1 MASPALSVEEG
12 TTPVTASVPS
22 PGSAVDRQA
31 KGGPGPAVG
40 NVAPGNVASGNEA
53 GRKLGHRK
61 LGRGKLGNAG
71 RLGWLAVLL
80 AALVLVALASL
91 AVGARTIAPATVLEA
106 LVHFDPANGDHA
118 VVFSRLARTAAG
130 VVVGLSLGLAGTAM
144 QGVARNPLADPGI
157 LGINAGAARA
167 VVAGIFFF
175 GATSVSNYLW
185 FAFVGSAVAAVVV
198 YGVASLGRSGAT
210 PVKLALAGAAVAAGM
225 GSLLNA
231 MLVSS
236 QDSLELFRTWQ
247 VGALAGKS
255 WESVLSVLPFVAVGT
270 VILLGT
276 GKLLN
281 TLALGDDMARGLGQ
295 RPGLG
300 RGLSAVGIVLL
311 CGSAT
316 ALAGPIGF
324 IGLVVPHLLRGLVGP
339 DYRWL
344 LPLSL
349 IAAPS
354 VLLLADV
361 VGRVVLL
368 PGEVPAGI
376 LAALI
381 GAPVFIAVVRRGKQ
395 AEL

>member
-1 MASPALSVEEG
+1 MPSGSPKH
-12 TTPVTASVPS
+12 
-22 PGSAVDRQA
+22 GSA
-31 KGGPGPAVG
+31 PAQQI
-40 NVAPGNVASGNEA
+40 NT
-53 GRKLGHRK
+53 RR
-61 LGRGKLGNAG
+61 
-71 RLGWLAVLL
+71 RLVWLL
-80 AALVLVALASL
+80 ALIAALALVALLSL
-91 AVGARTIAPATVLEA
+91 AVGARSIAPATVLDA
-106 LVHFDPANGDHA
+106 LIHFDPNNGDHA
-118 VVFSRLARTAAG
+118 VVRARMVRTAAG
-130 VVVGLSLGLAGTAM
+130 LIVGLALGLAGTSM

-157 LGINAGAARA
+157 LGVNAGAALA

-175 GATSVSNYLW
+175 GAASIASYLW

-198 YGVASLGRSGAT
+198 YAVASLGRSGAT
-210 PVKLALAGAAVAAGM
+210 PVKLALAGAAISAGM
-225 GSLLNA
+225 GSLMSA

-236 QDSLELFRTWQ
+236 QDSLELFRSWQ

-255 WESVLSVLPFVAVGT
+255 WESIVAVLPFVAAGAL
-270 VILLGT
+270 ILLGT

-295 RPGLG
+295 RPSLG
-300 RGLSAVGIVLL
+300 RAVSALGIVLL

-316 ALAGPIGF
+316 ALAGPIAF

-349 IAAPS
+349 LAAPAI
-354 VLLLADV
+354 LLLADV
-361 VGRVVLL
+361 VGRVILL

-376 LAALI
+376 LAAML

>member
-1 MASPALSVEEG
+1 MRS
-12 TTPVTASVPS
+12 TPVVAG
-22 PGSAVDRQA
+22 GSAAPETALAPSLATVDEPKGQVKTGAAVPA
-31 KGGPGPAVG
+31 KKIHTA
-40 NVAPGNVASGNEA
+40 
-53 GRKLGHRK
+53 RKLV
-61 LGRGKLGNAG
+61 
-71 RLGWLAVLL
+71 WL
-80 AALVLVALASL
+80 AALAAALCLLALLSL
-91 AVGARTIAPATVLEA
+91 AVGARSIVPATVVDA
-106 LVHFDPANGDHA
+106 LINFDPGNGDHA
-118 VVFSRLARTAAG
+118 VVHARMVRTAAG
-130 VVVGLSLGLAGTAM
+130 LIVGLALGLAGTSM

-157 LGINAGAARA
+157 LGVNAGAALA

-175 GATSVSNYLW
+175 GAASISSYLW

-198 YGVASLGRSGAT
+198 YTVASLGRSGAT
-210 PVKLALAGAAVAAGM
+210 PVKLALAGAAISAGM
-225 GSLLNA
+225 GSLMSA

-236 QDSLELFRTWQ
+236 QDSLELFRSWQ

-255 WESVLSVLPFVAVGT
+255 WEAILAVLPFVVVGAL
-270 VILLGT
+270 ILLGT
-276 GKLLN
+276 GRLLN

-300 RGLSAVGIVLL
+300 RAFSALGIVLL

-316 ALAGPIGF
+316 ALAGPIAF

-349 IAAPS
+349 LAAPS
-354 VLLLADV
+354 ILLLADII
-361 VGRVVLL
+361 GRVILL

-376 LAALI
+376 LAAML

>member
-1 MASPALSVEEG
+1 MISAPIATREG
-12 TTPVTASVPS
+12 TTPVTAVVPILA
-22 PGSAVDRQA
+22 SAVDRQA
-31 KGGPGPAVG
+31 K
-40 NVAPGNVASGNEA
+40 NSSGT
-53 GRKLGHRK
+53 
-61 LGRGKLGNAG
+61 AG

-80 AALVLVALASL
+80 AALLLVVLASL
-91 AVGARTIAPATVLEA
+91 AIGARSIAPTTVLNA
-106 LVHFDPANGDHA
+106 LMHFDPANGDHA
-118 VVFSRLARTAAG
+118 VVMSRLVRTMAG
-130 VVVGLSLGLAGTAM
+130 LVVGLSLGLAGTAM

-157 LGINAGAARA
+157 LGINAGAALA

-175 GATSVSNYLW
+175 GVTSVSNYLW
-185 FAFVGSAVAAVVV
+185 FAFAGSAVAAVVV
-198 YGVASLGRSGAT
+198 YTVASLGRSGAT

-231 MLVSS
+231 MLVTS

-255 WESVLSVLPFVAVGT
+255 WDSILSVAPFVAVGV
-270 VILLGT
+270 VILLST

-300 RGLSAVGIVLL
+300 RAVSAIGIVLL

-349 IAAPS
+349 ITAPT

-368 PGEVPAGI
+368 PSEVPAGI
-376 LAALI
+376 LAAMI
-381 GAPVFIAVVRRGKQ
+381 GAPVFIAVVRRGKR

>member
-1 MASPALSVEEG
+1 MSAPTLTNPA
-12 TTPVTASVPS
+12 
-22 PGSAVDRQA
+22 PGATQLR
-31 KGGPGPAVG
+31 GPGRQTG
-40 NVAPGNVASGNEA
+40 TR
-53 GRKLGHRK
+53 GRVL
-61 LGRGKLGNAG
+61 
-71 RLGWLAVLL
+71 WLLALL
-80 AALVLVALASL
+80 AALAVIVLASL
-91 AVGARTIAPATVLEA
+91 AVGARNVPLPTVLDA
-106 LVHFDPANGDHA
+106 LFHYNPENGDHA
-118 VVFSRLARTAAG
+118 VVMSRLVRTVAG
-130 VVVGLSLGLAGTAM
+130 LVVGLALGLAGTAM

-157 LGINAGAARA
+157 LGINAGASLA
-167 VVAGIFFF
+167 VVAGIFFL
-175 GATSVSNYLW
+175 GAAGVSNYLW
-185 FAFVGSAVAAVVV
+185 FAFAGSAVAAVAV
-198 YGVASLGRSGAT
+198 YAVASLGRSGAT
-210 PVKLALAGAAVAAGM
+210 PVKLALAGAAMAAGM
-225 GSLLNA
+225 GSLMSA
-231 MLVSS
+231 MLVTS
-236 QDSLELFRTWQ
+236 QDSLDLFRTWQ

-255 WESVLSVLPFVAVGT
+255 WDSILAVLPFVVLGA
-270 VILLGT
+270 VILLAT

-300 RGLSAVGIVLL
+300 RAISGVGIVLL

-344 LPLSL
+344 LPLSMV
-349 IAAPS
+349 AAPS

-361 VGRVVLL
+361 AGRVILL

-376 LAALI
+376 LAAMI

>member
-1 MASPALSVEEG
+1 MTRAPASVGEG
-12 TTPVTASVPS
+12 TTPVSASQPAPAAGVVAAAP
-22 PGSAVDRQA
+22 ARQDREPAQS
-31 KGGPGPAVG
+31 PAVQG
-40 NVAPGNVASGNEA
+40 FST
-53 GRKLGHRK
+53 GH
-61 LGRGKLGNAG
+61 
-71 RLGWLAVLL
+71 RLGWM
-80 AALVLVALASL
+80 LVLGAVVMLVVLASL
-91 AVGARTIAPATVLEA
+91 AIGARSIAPSTVLDS

-118 VVFSRLARTAAG
+118 VVHSRIVRTVAG
-130 VVVGLSLGLAGTAM
+130 LVVGLSLGLAGTSM

-157 LGINAGAARA
+157 LGVNAGASLA
-167 VVAGIFFF
+167 VVVGIFFF
-175 GATSVSNYLW
+175 GAVSVSDYVW
-185 FAFVGSAVAAVVV
+185 FAFAGSAVAAVVV
-198 YGVASLGRSGAT
+198 YLVASLGRSGAT
-210 PVKLALAGAAVAAGM
+210 PVKLALAGAAIAAGM
-225 GSLLNA
+225 GSLMSA
-231 MLVSS
+231 MLVTS
-236 QDSLELFRTWQ
+236 QDSLELFRRWQ

-255 WESVLSVLPFVAVGT
+255 WDSITAVLPFVAAGVL
-270 VILLGT
+270 ILLCT
-276 GKLLN
+276 GRLLN

-300 RGLSAVGIVLL
+300 RAVSAVGIVLL

-324 IGLVVPHLLRGLVGP
+324 IGLVVPHLLRGVVGP

-349 IAAPS
+349 LAAPA

-368 PGEVPAGI
+368 PSEVPAGI
-376 LAALI
+376 LAAII

>member
-1 MASPALSVEEG
+1 MFSAPAAAREG
-12 TTPVTASVPS
+12 STPVTGSVPS
-22 PGSAVDRQA
+22 LAVA
-31 KGGPGPAVG
+31 G
-40 NVAPGNVASGNEA
+40 VAGDA
-53 GRKLGHRK
+53 GRSVSAQLRK
-61 LGRGKLGNAG
+61 AG
-71 RLGWLAVLL
+71 SEKFSAQKMSARRRFAWLVVLTAALLLAVLL
-80 AALVLVALASL
+80 SL
-91 AVGARTIAPATVLEA
+91 AVGARSIPLPTVVDA
-106 LVHFDPANGDHA
+106 LVNFDPANGDHA
-118 VVFSRLARTAAG
+118 VVASRIVRTVAG
-130 VVVGLSLGLAGTAM
+130 LIVGLSLGLAGTSM

-157 LGINAGAARA
+157 LGVNAGAALA

-175 GATSVSNYLW
+175 GAAGVSSYLW
-185 FAFVGSAVAAVVV
+185 FAFAGSAVAAVVV
-198 YGVASLGRSGAT
+198 YAVASLGRSGAT

-225 GSLLNA
+225 GSLMSA
-231 MLVSS
+231 MLVTS
-236 QDSLELFRTWQ
+236 QDSLELFRSWQ

-255 WESVLSVLPFVAVGT
+255 WESILSVLPFVAVGA

-281 TLALGDDMARGLGQ
+281 TLALGDDMARGLGH

-300 RGLSAVGIVLL
+300 RAISAIGIVLL

-324 IGLVVPHLLRGLVGP
+324 ICLVVPHLLRGLVGP

-349 IAAPS
+349 LAAPT
-354 VLLLADV
+354 VLLVADV

>member
-1 MASPALSVEEG
+1 MSSAPVAAREGATAALAAAGATQTVGDAG
-12 TTPVTASVPS
+12 TGAVPS
-22 PGSAVDRQA
+22 SPDKTYSVR
-31 KGGPGPAVG
+31 
-40 NVAPGNVASGNEA
+40 
-53 GRKLGHRK
+53 R
-61 LGRGKLGNAG
+61 
-71 RLGWLAVLL
+71 RLAWV
-80 AALVLVALASL
+80 LVLVGVLAVIVLASL
-91 AVGARTIAPATVLEA
+91 AVGSRSIPLPTVVDA
-106 LVHFDPANGDHA
+106 LVNFDPANGDHA
-118 VVFSRLARTAAG
+118 VVRSRLVRTVAG
-130 VVVGLSLGLAGTAM
+130 LVVGLSLGLAGTSM

-157 LGINAGAARA
+157 LGVNAGASLA
-167 VVAGIFFF
+167 VVGGIFFL
-175 GATSVSNYLW
+175 GATGIDGYLGLA
-185 FAFVGSAVAAVVV
+185 FAGSAIAAVVV
-198 YGVASLGRSGAT
+198 YAVASLGRSGAT
-210 PVKLALAGAAVAAGM
+210 PVKLALAGAAMAAGM
-225 GSLLNA
+225 GSLMSA
-231 MLVSS
+231 MLVTS
-236 QDSLELFRTWQ
+236 QQSLDLFRTWQ

-255 WESVLSVLPFVAVGT
+255 WDAILLVLPFVLLGA

-300 RGLSAVGIVLL
+300 RAISAVGIVLL

-349 IAAPS
+349 LAAPA
-354 VLLLADV
+354 VLLLADI
-361 VGRVVLL
+361 VGRVILL

-376 LAALI
+376 LAAML

>member
-1 MASPALSVEEG
+1 MSAATLTNPA
-12 TTPVTASVPS
+12 
-22 PGSAVDRQA
+22 PGATQLR
-31 KGGPGPAVG
+31 GPGRQTG
-40 NVAPGNVASGNEA
+40 TR
-53 GRKLGHRK
+53 GRVL
-61 LGRGKLGNAG
+61 
-71 RLGWLAVLL
+71 WLLALL
-80 AALVLVALASL
+80 AALAVIVLASL
-91 AVGARTIAPATVLEA
+91 AVGARNVPLPTVLDA
-106 LVHFDPANGDHA
+106 LFHYNPENGDHA
-118 VVFSRLARTAAG
+118 VVMSRLVRTVAG
-130 VVVGLSLGLAGTAM
+130 LVVGLALGLAGTAM

-157 LGINAGAARA
+157 LGINAGASLA
-167 VVAGIFFF
+167 VVAGIFFL
-175 GATSVSNYLW
+175 GAAGVSSYLW
-185 FAFVGSAVAAVVV
+185 FAFAGSAVAAVAV
-198 YGVASLGRSGAT
+198 YAVASLGRSGAT
-210 PVKLALAGAAVAAGM
+210 PVKLALAGAAMAAGM
-225 GSLLNA
+225 GSLMSA
-231 MLVSS
+231 MLVTS
-236 QDSLELFRTWQ
+236 QDSLDLFRTWQ

-255 WESVLSVLPFVAVGT
+255 WDSILAVLPFVVLGA
-270 VILLGT
+270 VILLAT

-300 RGLSAVGIVLL
+300 RAISGVGIVLL

-344 LPLSL
+344 LPLSMV
-349 IAAPS
+349 AAPS

-361 VGRVVLL
+361 AGRVILL

-376 LAALI
+376 LAAMI

>member
-1 MASPALSVEEG
+1 MINAPAAAKEG
-12 TTPVTASVPS
+12 STPVTASVPS
-22 PGSAVDRQA
+22 LAAAGV
-31 KGGPGPAVG
+31 KGG
-40 NVAPGNVASGNEA
+40 A
-53 GRKLGHRK
+53 GRRF
-61 LGRGKLGNAG
+61 A
-71 RLGWLAVLL
+71 WLAVLVV
-80 AALVLVALASL
+80 VLLIAVTLSL
-91 AVGARTIAPATVLEA
+91 AVGARSIPLPTVVDA
-106 LVHFDPANGDHA
+106 LINFDPTNGDHA
-118 VVFSRLARTAAG
+118 VVSSRLVRTVAG
-130 VVVGLSLGLAGTAM
+130 LIVGLSLGLAGTSM

-157 LGINAGAARA
+157 LGINAGAALA
-167 VVAGIFFF
+167 VVAGIFFL
-175 GATSVSNYLW
+175 GAAGVSSYLW
-185 FAFVGSAVAAVVV
+185 FAFAGSAVAAVVV
-198 YGVASLGRSGAT
+198 YAVASLGRSGAT

-225 GSLLNA
+225 GSLMSA
-231 MLVSS
+231 MLVTS
-236 QDSLELFRTWQ
+236 QDSLELFRSWQ

-255 WESVLSVLPFVAVGT
+255 WEAILSVLPFVAVGA
-270 VILLGT
+270 VILLST

-300 RGLSAVGIVLL
+300 RTISAIGIVLL

-349 IAAPS
+349 LAAPT

-361 VGRVVLL
+361 VGRVILL

-376 LAALI
+376 FAALI